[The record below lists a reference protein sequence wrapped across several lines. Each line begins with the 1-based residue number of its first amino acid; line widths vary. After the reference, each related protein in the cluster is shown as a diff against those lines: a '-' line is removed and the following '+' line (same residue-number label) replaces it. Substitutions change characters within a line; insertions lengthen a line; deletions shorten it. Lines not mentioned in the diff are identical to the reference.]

1 MMALLPIILL
11 EIFFDEINHS
21 FRFSAAHLF
30 SNKTALANTICT
42 KIRFLSICVL
52 HEKKLFPCNNDSDDE
67 DLSIDIFAASSY
79 AVPILE
85 NVKKYENFMIQFLD
99 LIH

>member
-11 EIFFDEINHS
+11 ETFFDEINHS
-21 FRFSAAHLF
+21 FRFSAAQLF
-30 SNKTALANTICT
+30 SNKTTLANTIST

-52 HEKKLFPCNNDSDDE
+52 HEKKLFPCNE